1 MFFYILIIFLN
12 FKSAQAQ
19 QVTQPATEPVA
30 HQPTEPEKPHNKLM
44 LAVVGSKTL
53 AESVQGDSWSFER
66 PSVGVEIH
74 ANEFVAAQTSLTL
87 LDQQYVLDKGGS
99 SVLFERRRLI
109 LPVMIS
115 YRAFPWFYV
124 SAGPY
129 IGVALNEI
137 QTYRRGLNPA
147 LRPPKSS
154 MDDFLEFGFVTALQ
168 FFIPVTKKIEG
179 MASIYY
185 YAPYDETQLKKSN
198 SLFFLF
204 GVKFGLGK

>member
-1 MFFYILIIFLN
+1 MKFCILLLN
-12 FKSAQAQ
+12 LLSIQSAQAQ
-19 QVTQPATEPVA
+19 QTSTDV
-30 HQPTEPEKPHNKLM
+30 EKPQNKLM
-44 LAVVGSKTL
+44 LGVVGSKTL
-53 AESVQGDSWSFER
+53 AESVQGDSWFFER

-87 LDQQYVLDKGGS
+87 LDQQYVLDKGGA
-99 SVLFERRRLI
+99 SVLFERRRLV

-115 YRAFPWFYV
+115 YRAFPWFYF

-147 LRPPKSS
+147 LSSPKSS

-168 FFIPVTKKIEG
+168 FFIPVTKKVEG

-185 YAPYDETQLKKSN
+185 YAPYDEAQLKKSN

-204 GVKFGLGK
+204 GVKFGLGR